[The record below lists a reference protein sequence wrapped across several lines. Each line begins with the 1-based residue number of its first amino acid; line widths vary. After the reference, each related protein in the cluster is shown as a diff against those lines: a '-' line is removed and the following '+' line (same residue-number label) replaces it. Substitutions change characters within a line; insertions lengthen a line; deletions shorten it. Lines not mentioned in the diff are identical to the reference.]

1 VELSLVGGPWNN
13 SCFSSN
19 FLISHLINSRPES
32 KLDFL
37 PATGPHASECS
48 VSPHSQAEATKLK
61 MSQYISINFNLA
73 GGTRPVAV
81 ALWRAYKIISQS
93 LLTNRCTTT
102 PAAPLLL
109 SFAIIL

>member
-1 VELSLVGGPWNN
+1 
-13 SCFSSN
+13 
-19 FLISHLINSRPES
+19 
-32 KLDFL
+32 
-37 PATGPHASECS
+37 
-48 VSPHSQAEATKLK
+48 

-102 PAAPLLL
+102 HQQRLFYFLSPLFSNFSLW
-109 SFAIIL
+109 SFAWRQAT